1 MEVQSCSFH
10 RQTLTEDFCQNVLS
24 IDHILNA
31 VISKDGSK
39 ISDAANGVKVVPN
52 LVAKFGFTTKNYMS
66 LDEDP
71 GSNKALDDDLTAIE
85 AKPKLD
91 GGTCDNFALEYHLHI
106 GFSQKLLD
114 NEPYF
119 VIDSAKL
126 DIVLG

>member
-1 MEVQSCSFH
+1 M
-10 RQTLTEDFCQNVLS
+10 S

-106 GFSQKLLD
+106 
-114 NEPYF
+114 E
-119 VIDSAKL
+119 
-126 DIVLG
+126 